1 MRFLHTGD
9 WHVGKMLK
17 GRTRLDEQA
26 AVLAEIVDVARRE
39 RIDALLVGGDTF
51 ESFSPPPEAER
62 LVYAALAECC
72 GAGIPVVVIGGNH
85 DHPRRLA
92 ALRELLDPLKIYL
105 RAEPCRPDAGGVIR
119 LPSRDGRETAHIAVL
134 PFVQEPKIVDAC
146 RLFDPEEQWYQA
158 YADRV
163 AQMMEALAHWF
174 RADTVNV
181 LMAHVVADGSLVGGG
196 ERPLHLGQVYAVSPQ
211 RLPATAQYVAL
222 NHLHR
227 PQRVPAPA
235 WAEYSGSALQ
245 LDFGEV
251 AQAKRVVLVEA
262 HAGHPVEICSIPLT
276 SGRTLLDVQGTLE
289 ELQARAE
296 SFRGA
301 YLRVTL
307 NVPAPAPGL
316 ANRVKEILPDALE
329 VRLAYPRVDEP
340 AITAT
345 GEDGPAEP
353 DADGAGMAATG
364 AEPVQRLQAYYRREH
379 GADLPPAMAELF
391 TRLYEE
397 VVRETA

>member
-26 AVLAEIVDVARRE
+26 AVLGEIVEIARRE
-39 RIDALLVGGDTF
+39 HVDALLLGGDVF
-51 ESFSPPPEAER
+51 DSFAPSPEAER
-62 LVYAALAECC
+62 IVYATLAECC

-92 ALRELLDPLKIYL
+92 ALRELLDPLKIYV
-105 RAEPCRPDAGGVIR
+105 RAEPCPPDAGGVIR
-119 LPSRDGRETAHIAVL
+119 LPSRDGREVAQIAVL
-134 PFVQEPKIVDAC
+134 PFVQEPRIVDAC
-146 RLFDPEEQWYQA
+146 RLFDPEEQWYEA

-163 AQMMEALAHWF
+163 AQMVESLANWF

-181 LMAHVVADGSLVGGG
+181 LMAHVFTDGALAGGG
-196 ERPLHLGQVYAVSPQ
+196 ERALHLGQVYAVSPE

-235 WAEYSGSALQ
+235 WAEYSGSPLQ

-251 AQAKRVVLVEA
+251 DQAKRVVLVEA
-262 HAGHPVEICSIPLT
+262 HAGRPVDVQNVPLT
-276 SGRTLLDVQGTLE
+276 SGRKLLDVHGTLD
-289 ELQARAE
+289 ELRRRAE
-296 SFRGA
+296 SLRGA

-329 VRLAYPRVDEP
+329 VRLDYPRVEAP
-340 AITAT
+340 ATS
-345 GEDGPAEP
+345 EDGTAEAGHDGTAVPAT
-353 DADGAGMAATG
+353 AI
-364 AEPVQRLQAYYRREH
+364 EPVQRLQAYYRREH
-379 GADLPPAMAELF
+379 GADLPPALAELF

-397 VVRETA
+397 VMRETA

>member
-9 WHVGKMLK
+9 WHVGKMIK
-17 GRTRLDEQA
+17 GRNRLDEQA
-26 AVLAEIVDVARRE
+26 AVLAEIVDIAHRE
-39 RIDALLVGGDTF
+39 HVDALLLGGD
-51 ESFSPPPEAER
+51 SFDSYAPQPDAER
-62 LVYAALAECC
+62 LVYATLADCC
-72 GAGIPVVVIGGNH
+72 GMGIPVVVIGGNH

-92 ALRELLDPLKIYL
+92 ALRELLDPLKIYV

-119 LPSRDGRETAHIAVL
+119 LPARDGREVAHIAVL
-134 PFVQEPKIVDAC
+134 PFVQEPRIVDAC

-163 AQMMEALAHWF
+163 AQMMDALANWF
-174 RADTVNV
+174 RPDTVNI
-181 LMAHVVADGSLVGGG
+181 LMAHVFMDGGLAGGG
-196 ERPLHLGQVYAVSPQ
+196 ERALHVGQVYAVPPQ

-227 PQRVPAPA
+227 PQRVPAQA
-235 WAEYSGSALQ
+235 WAEYSGSPLQ

-251 AQAKRVVLVEA
+251 DQAKRVVLVDA
-262 HAGHPVEICSIPLT
+262 HPGRAIEVRSVPLT
-276 SGRTLLDVQGTLE
+276 SGRTLLDIQGTLD
-289 ELQARAE
+289 ELQAHAE
-296 SFRGA
+296 SLRGA

-329 VRLAYPRVDEP
+329 VRLEYPRLEEP
-340 AITAT
+340 MTS
-345 GEDGPAEP
+345 E
-353 DADGAGMAATG
+353 DGAGEPATDGAAIPATV
-364 AEPVQRLQAYYRREH
+364 ADPVQRLQAYYRREH
-379 GADLPPAMAELF
+379 GADLPPALAELF

>member
-9 WHVGKMLK
+9 WHIGKMLK
-17 GRTRLDEQA
+17 GRNRLDEQT
-26 AVLAEIVDVARRE
+26 AVLTEIVDIARRE
-39 RIDALLVGGDTF
+39 SVDGLLLGGDVF
-51 ESFSPPPEAER
+51 DSFSPGPEAER

-72 GAGIPVVVIGGNH
+72 GVGIPVVVIGGNH

-92 ALRELLDPLKIYL
+92 ALRELLDPLKIYV
-105 RAEPCRPDAGGVIR
+105 RAEPCPPDAGGIIP
-119 LPSRDGRETAHIAVL
+119 LPSRDGHEVAHVAVL
-134 PFVQEPKIVDAC
+134 PFVQEPRIVDAC

-163 AQMMEALAHWF
+163 AQMIEALANWF
-174 RADTVNV
+174 RADTVNI
-181 LMAHVVADGSLVGGG
+181 LMAHVFVDGGLVGGG
-196 ERPLHLGQVYAVSPQ
+196 ERPLHVGQVYAVPPQ
-211 RLPATAQYVAL
+211 RLPATAHYVAL

-227 PQRVPAPA
+227 PQRVPAPT
-235 WAEYSGSALQ
+235 WAEYSGSPLQ

-251 AQAKRVVLVEA
+251 AQAKRVVLIEA
-262 HAGHPVEICSIPLT
+262 NAGRPVAVRSVPLT
-276 SGRTLLDVQGTLE
+276 SGRKLLDVQGTFE
-289 ELQARAE
+289 ELQERAE
-296 SFRGA
+296 SLRAA

-329 VRLAYPRVDEP
+329 VRLHYPRVEE
-340 AITAT
+340 AAT
-345 GEDGPAEP
+345 SDDGAAEP
-353 DADGAGMAATG
+353 RDDGTVVPAT
-364 AEPVQRLQAYYRREH
+364 AIDPVQRLHAYYRREH
-379 GADLPPAMAELF
+379 GADLPPALAELF

>member
-9 WHVGKMLK
+9 WHIGKMLK
-17 GRTRLDEQA
+17 GRNRLDEQA
-26 AVLAEIVDVARRE
+26 AVLTEIVDIARHE
-39 RIDALLVGGDTF
+39 RIDGLLVGGDSF
-51 ESFSPPPEAER
+51 DCFSPPPEAER

-92 ALRELLDPLKIYL
+92 ALRELLDPLKIYV
-105 RAEPCRPDAGGVIR
+105 RAEPCGPDAGGVIR
-119 LPSRDGRETAHIAVL
+119 LRSRDGREAAHIAVL
-134 PFVQEPKIVDAC
+134 PFVQEPRIVDAC

-163 AQMMEALAHWF
+163 AQMIEALANWF
-174 RADTVNV
+174 RADTVNI
-181 LMAHVVADGSLVGGG
+181 LMAHVFADGGLVGGG

-227 PQRVPAPA
+227 PQRVPAPT
-235 WAEYSGSALQ
+235 WAEYSGSPLQ

-262 HAGHPVEICSIPLT
+262 HPGRPVEVSSIPLT
-276 SGRTLLDVQGTLE
+276 NGWKLLDVQGTLE

-296 SFRGA
+296 NLRGA

-329 VRLAYPRVDEP
+329 VRLQYPRVEEP

-345 GEDGPAEP
+345 GDDRAAEP
-353 DADGAGMAATG
+353 GADGAVVSAT
-364 AEPVQRLQAYYRREH
+364 AVDPIQRLQAYYRREH
-379 GADLPPAMAELF
+379 AAD
-391 TRLYEE
+391 
-397 VVRETA
+397 

>member
-9 WHVGKMLK
+9 WHIGKMLK
-17 GRTRLDEQA
+17 GRNRLDEQA
-26 AVLAEIVDVARRE
+26 AVLTEIVDVARRE
-39 RIDALLVGGDTF
+39 GVDGLLCGGDLF
-51 ESFSPPPEAER
+51 DSLAPAAEAEH
-62 LVYAALAECC
+62 LVYAALADCC
-72 GAGIPVVVIGGNH
+72 GAGIPVVIIGGNH

-92 ALRELLDPLKIYL
+92 ALRALLDPLKIYV
-105 RAEPCRPDAGGVIR
+105 RAEPGRPDAGGVIR
-119 LPSRDGRETAHIAVL
+119 LPSRDGREVAHIGVL
-134 PFVQEPKIVDAC
+134 PFVQEPRIVDAC

-163 AQMMEALAHWF
+163 AQMLEALASWF
-174 RADTVNV
+174 HTDTVNI
-181 LMAHVVADGSLVGGG
+181 LMAHVFTDGALAGGG
-196 ERPLHLGQVYAVSPQ
+196 ERALHLGQVYAVSPQ
-211 RLPATAQYVAL
+211 RLPATAHYIAL

-235 WAEYSGSALQ
+235 WAEYSGSPLQ

-251 AQAKRVVLVEA
+251 DQVKRVVLVEA
-262 HAGHPVEICSIPLT
+262 HPGRPVEVHTVPLT
-276 SGRTLLDVQGTLE
+276 SGRRLLDVQGTLE

-296 SFRGA
+296 SLRGA

-316 ANRVKEILPDALE
+316 ANRVKELLPDALE
-329 VRLAYPRVDEP
+329 VRLEYPRRDE
-340 AITAT
+340 ATVTGT
-345 GEDGPAEP
+345 GEDRAAEP
-353 DADGAGMAATG
+353 GTDGASVPPTTD
-364 AEPVQRLQAYYRREH
+364 PVQRLQAYYGREH
-379 GADLPPAMAELF
+379 GADLPPALAELF